1 MRDKIIAVCDNFIN
15 NYQKLLSLL
24 KDNAKYVL
32 DTLEYSGIDS
42 KDREQIVS
50 YIRDL
55 KTLVEPIVSELK
67 ILKEEVE
74 KLIFKVVVI
83 GRSGVG
89 KSTFINSFFIGDVV
103 LPEGIAEGEGSR
115 ICVEVD
121 NSPKISELVKVIM
134 QNGEVREV
142 SKEEG
147 FKYLKEGL
155 TGAKLVQFMYP
166 LKFDVVIYDTLGI
179 KQMDKS
185 FLEELMKDSSLIL
198 YVVDYAGYAPIIKN
212 EDREFLHNLKK
223 DYVQRTYLIL
233 NLKLDIRRSGKLDI
247 LKEKVKEEI
256 DWHSIYFV
264 NAVQNEDYDGFSL
277 LMHSLTTQ
285 LREEKVLGLK
295 HYKLKEILSKLY
307 KDNLDKFDEIRKKT
321 LEYIEVV
328 FKEKIKSHTKKIA
341 ELYDWKE
348 VFLRSF
354 FDNRDKIFIKL
365 GEYLQKKFESIS
377 RFSEADIKRDWL
389 NWDVNAYIKEDFIEF
404 LKDKIEV
411 LRKRLDNISEEEI
424 VDLRERSVKVFE
436 DNFLNKKDV
445 KDLKSVILG
454 GLVASK
460 FLPKRTFLGPVKGH
474 LNFIRW
480 IISEYENYL
489 REKEG
494 EVLNIWG
501 KFLSDKLEL
510 LKKKVEMKVSDLD
523 KGKNELKKRVEE
535 INLIYS
541 L

>member
-15 NYQKLLSLL
+15 NYQELLSIL
-24 KDNAKYVL
+24 KDNARYIL
-32 DTLEYSGIDS
+32 DILEYSGIGG
-42 KDREQIVS
+42 KDRDQIIS

-67 ILKEEVE
+67 VLKEEVE

-121 NSPKISELVKVIM
+121 NSPKVSELVKVIM
-134 QNGEVREV
+134 QNGEIREV

-179 KQMDKS
+179 RQMDKN

-198 YVVDYAGYAPIIKN
+198 YVVDYAGYAPVIKS
-212 EDREFLHNLKK
+212 EDREFLYNLKK

-233 NLKLDIRRSGKLDI
+233 NLKLDVKRSGKLDI

-277 LMHSLTTQ
+277 LLHSLTTQ

-295 HYKLKEILSKLY
+295 HCKLKEILSQLY
-307 KDNLDKFDEIRKKT
+307 KDNLDKFDEIRKKA

-411 LRKRLDNISEEEI
+411 LKERLDNISEEEI

-445 KDLKSVILG
+445 KNLKSVILG

-460 FLPKRTFLGPVKGH
+460 FLPKRAFLGPVKGH

-523 KGKNELKKRVEE
+523 RGKNELKKKVEE